1 MQTILVVD
9 DDPAQLKVMEMTL
22 REASY
27 QPVTATN
34 GEEGLKVFRQMQ
46 PDLVILDVMMP
57 GMDGWETCYR
67 IRQISTVPI
76 IFLTG
81 RQTTDDKVSGFKL
94 GADDYLVKPFMSD
107 ELLAR
112 VESVLRRTYRA
123 RQPLSKLVR
132 AGPDVIINPAS
143 HEVFVRGNLAPL
155 QPAEYTLLVLL
166 AERPGEI
173 LSINAIA
180 DALGISE
187 SQPRRDRVK
196 WHIWKLRQA
205 IEADP
210 KHPTLI
216 LTEPTLGYRLERLP

>member
-9 DDPAQLKVMEMTL
+9 DDPAQVKVIEMSL

-27 QPVTATN
+27 EPITATN
-34 GEEGLKVFRQMQ
+34 GEEGLKAFRQHQ
-46 PDLVILDVMMP
+46 PDLVVLDVMMP

-94 GADDYLVKPFMSD
+94 GADDYLVKPFLPD

-123 RQPLSKLVR
+123 HQPLSKLLR

-143 HEVFVRGNLAPL
+143 HEVFVHGVLTPL

-166 AERPGEI
+166 AEQPGETM
-173 LSINAIA
+173 SVTAIA
-180 DALGISE
+180 DALGIS
-187 SQPRRDRVK
+187 SNQPRRDRVK

-205 IEADP
+205 VEDDH

-216 LTEPTLGYRLERLP
+216 LTEAGHGYRLEKFE